1 MMPPPARRAVRGREL
16 LAWFLRCARAFGLH
30 FGYLGFAGTQG
41 VPLPLSPMHSKPTI
55 AEARGGT
62 EQPAEK
68 ARVDRWLWA
77 ARFFKTRSLAKAAV
91 EGGRAHVNGARVKAA
106 RSIGAG
112 DTLTIS
118 RGHEEREVIVIAVST
133 RRGSATEA
141 AKLYRE
147 TEESVQRRAEND
159 ARRRM
164 ERAGLKVPRT
174 RPTTR
179 QRRQLAELKKT

>member
-1 MMPPPARRAVRGREL
+1 MRSR
-16 LAWFLRCARAFGLH
+16 
-30 FGYLGFAGTQG
+30 
-41 VPLPLSPMHSKPTI
+41 PTI
-55 AEARGGT
+55 AEAN
-62 EQPAEK
+62 EDAAQPAEK
-68 ARVDRWLWA
+68 VRVDRWLWA

-91 EGGRAHVNGARVKAA
+91 EGGKAHVNGARVKAA
-106 RSIGAG
+106 RSIQAG

-118 RGHEEREVIVIAVST
+118 RGHEEREVIVTAVAT

-147 TEESVQRRAEND
+147 TAESVERRTEND

-179 QRRQLAELKKT
+179 QRRQLAELKQR

>member
-1 MMPPPARRAVRGREL
+1 MR
-16 LAWFLRCARAFGLH
+16 
-30 FGYLGFAGTQG
+30 
-41 VPLPLSPMHSKPTI
+41 SKATI
-55 AEARGGT
+55 AEASEGAT
-62 EQPAEK
+62 QPAEK

-77 ARFFKTRSLAKAAV
+77 ARFFKTRTLAKAAV
-91 EGGRAHVNGARVKAA
+91 EGGKAHVNGARVKAA
-106 RSIGAG
+106 RSIQAG

-118 RGHEEREVIVIAVST
+118 RGHEEREVIVTAIST

-147 TEESVQRRAEND
+147 TEESVQRRTENE

-179 QRRQLAELKKT
+179 QRRQLAELKQR

>member
-1 MMPPPARRAVRGREL
+1 MR
-16 LAWFLRCARAFGLH
+16 
-30 FGYLGFAGTQG
+30 
-41 VPLPLSPMHSKPTI
+41 SKPTI
-55 AEARGGT
+55 AEASGGT
-62 EQPAEK
+62 EQTVDK

-77 ARFFKTRSLAKAAV
+77 ARFYKTRTLAKAAV
-91 EGGRAHVNGARVKAA
+91 EGGKAHVNGARVKAA
-106 RSIGAG
+106 RSIQAG

-118 RGHEEREVIVIAVST
+118 RGHEEREVIVTAVCT

-147 TEESVQRRAEND
+147 TEESVQRRTEND

-179 QRRQLAELKKT
+179 QRRQLAELKQR

>member
-1 MMPPPARRAVRGREL
+1 MRSR
-16 LAWFLRCARAFGLH
+16 
-30 FGYLGFAGTQG
+30 
-41 VPLPLSPMHSKPTI
+41 PTI
-55 AEARGGT
+55 AEAS
-62 EQPAEK
+62 EDSAQPAEK

-77 ARFFKTRSLAKAAV
+77 ARFFKTRTLAKAAV
-91 EGGRAHVNGARVKAA
+91 EGGKAHVNGARVKAA
-106 RSIGAG
+106 RSIQAG

-118 RGHEEREVIVIAVST
+118 RGHEEREVIVTAVAT

-147 TEESVQRRAEND
+147 TAESVERRTEND

-179 QRRQLAELKKT
+179 QRRQLAELKQR

>member
-1 MMPPPARRAVRGREL
+1 MR
-16 LAWFLRCARAFGLH
+16 
-30 FGYLGFAGTQG
+30 
-41 VPLPLSPMHSKPTI
+41 SKRTI
-55 AEARGGT
+55 ADASEN
-62 EQPAEK
+62 QPPQAAEK

-106 RSIGAG
+106 RSVQVG

-118 RGHEEREVIVIAVST
+118 RGHEEREVIVTGITT

-147 TEESVQRRAEND
+147 TDESVQRRTERD
-159 ARRRM
+159 ALRRM

-179 QRRQLAELKKT
+179 QRRQLAELKQR

>member
-1 MMPPPARRAVRGREL
+1 MRSR
-16 LAWFLRCARAFGLH
+16 
-30 FGYLGFAGTQG
+30 
-41 VPLPLSPMHSKPTI
+41 PTI
-55 AEARGGT
+55 AEAN
-62 EQPAEK
+62 EDAAQPAEK
-68 ARVDRWLWA
+68 VRVDRWLWA

-91 EGGRAHVNGARVKAA
+91 EGGKAHVNGARVKAA
-106 RSIGAG
+106 RSIQAG

-118 RGHEEREVIVIAVST
+118 RGHEEREVIVTAVAT

-147 TEESVQRRAEND
+147 TAESVERRTEDD

-179 QRRQLAELKKT
+179 QRRQLAELKQR

>member
-1 MMPPPARRAVRGREL
+1 MR
-16 LAWFLRCARAFGLH
+16 
-30 FGYLGFAGTQG
+30 
-41 VPLPLSPMHSKPTI
+41 SKPTI
-55 AEARGGT
+55 AEASEGPA
-62 EQPAEK
+62 QPTEK

-77 ARFFKTRSLAKAAV
+77 ARFFKTRTLAKAAV
-91 EGGRAHVNGARVKAA
+91 EGGKAHVNGARVKAA
-106 RSIGAG
+106 RSIQAG

-118 RGHEEREVIVIAVST
+118 RGHEEREVVVTAVAT

-147 TEESVQRRAEND
+147 TEESVQRRTENE

-179 QRRQLAELKKT
+179 QRRQLAELKQR

>member
-1 MMPPPARRAVRGREL
+1 MR
-16 LAWFLRCARAFGLH
+16 
-30 FGYLGFAGTQG
+30 
-41 VPLPLSPMHSKPTI
+41 SSPTI
-55 AEARGGT
+55 AEAN
-62 EQPAEK
+62 EDAAQPAEK
-68 ARVDRWLWA
+68 VRVDRWLWA

-91 EGGRAHVNGARVKAA
+91 EGGKAHVNGARVKAA
-106 RSIGAG
+106 RSIQAG

-118 RGHEEREVIVIAVST
+118 RGHEEREVIVTAVAT

-147 TEESVQRRAEND
+147 TAESVERRTEND

-179 QRRQLAELKKT
+179 QRRQLAELKQR